1 MNVFS
6 APIVHVPYEIYTPPP
21 PQALQ
26 PAFVPTSVSEPSGA
40 SAYLNRY
47 EDLLARIEVEQ
58 EELRDARDSLVGSRF
73 RLRTRRRELRATRE
87 QAVGQ
92 VGETFELMR
101 RYFLVSG
108 LGVPDEIESAWAG
121 VDVIRDKLGGLE
133 IDFEE
138 AEEKYNVQ
146 EWQYTEKEKDFIE
159 ALSKDTVASPEGHLA
174 AGLMRDLTRFSGDPL
189 NTEASFD
196 TDAQLVLPSPSNT
209 IAESDSESSDLGETM
224 GSEEFTHE
232 LSAKLTV
239 SRSQNNTSTEQL
251 MRSRKHQSNINMSHE
266 SVEWSVTLKN
276 IDEWMFG
283 ALAVSS
289 FHQRWLRSLLPRS
302 ELSDEELWQL
312 ILRHWHSDTPDN
324 SAFHTGDTTVSGT
337 AISQAVTSSEEH
349 ETSSTSAISSPGTRP
364 SYIHPPFPE
373 DRMADEL
380 SCFQN
385 PPKNIKY
392 RDLADTPRHV
402 AFQIASSSS
411 ASVSTQPTV
420 MPQEPPLSGF
430 DGDESA
436 APVSTQPSITTRTS
450 SPLQQARSR
459 SVEPTTTQTTDMTIT
474 SKPSTLSHS
483 SLGTVTTQCPNR
495 GSEVLLTSDEQ
506 YNLGDT
512 DSTWVMICRQSNTI
526 RSSSSVAVQPPT
538 DALHNVRNAD
548 DTASLGPQPS
558 SGVMDCTQDLAE
570 AHIIDAINPS
580 DEAGH
585 HHSLPR
591 SHTRYPYAPFIR
603 VKSPQPWNLPLL
615 RLTPLPTPSSV
626 ETPGRKHSNRLENI
640 PFVTISDSPFQL
652 PGPSTSSSMYYFT
665 VLS

>member
-121 VDVIRDKLGGLE
+121 VDVIRDRLGGLE
-133 IDFEE
+133 TDFEE

-146 EWQYTEKEKDFIE
+146 EWQYTEKETDFIE

-189 NTEASFD
+189 NTEATFD
-196 TDAQLVLPSPSNT
+196 TDAQLVLPSPSSAT
-209 IAESDSESSDLGETM
+209 AESNSGSSDLGEAI

-232 LSAKLTV
+232 SPAK
-239 SRSQNNTSTEQL
+239 SRSQNNTSTNQL
-251 MRSRKHQSNINMSHE
+251 MRFQKHQSNMNMSHE
-266 SVEWSVTLKN
+266 SLEWSVTLKN
-276 IDEWMFG
+276 IDDWMFG

-289 FHQRWLRSLLPRS
+289 FHKRWLRSLLPRN

-312 ILRHWHSDTPDN
+312 ILRHWRSDIPDN

-349 ETSSTSAISSPGTRP
+349 ETSSTSAISGPDTRP
-364 SYIHPPFPE
+364 SSIHPPFPE

-380 SCFQN
+380 SSLQN

-392 RDLADTPRHV
+392 RDLVDTPRHV

-411 ASVSTQPTV
+411 KSMSTQPTV
-420 MPQEPPLSGF
+420 MPQEPTLSGF
-430 DGDESA
+430 DGDESV

-450 SPLQQARSR
+450 SPLQQGRSR
-459 SVEPTTTQTTDMTIT
+459 SVEPTTTQSTGMTIN

-483 SLGTVTTQCPNR
+483 SLATITTECPNR
-495 GSEVLLTSDEQ
+495 KSEEFLTSDEQ
-506 YNLGDT
+506 HNLGDT
-512 DSTWVMICRQSNTI
+512 DSAWFMICRQSETI
-526 RSSSSVAVQPPT
+526 RSSKSIAIQPPEG
-538 DALHNVRNAD
+538 ARNAD
-548 DTASLGPQPS
+548 DTASLIPQSS
-558 SGVMDCTQDLAE
+558 SGVMDCAQDLAE
-570 AHIIDAINPS
+570 THIIDAINPS
-580 DEAGH
+580 DDALY
-585 HHSLPR
+585 HHSWPR

-615 RLTPLPTPSSV
+615 RLTPLPNPSSV
-626 ETPGRKHSNRLENI
+626 ETSGRKHSNRLENI

-652 PGPSTSSSMYYFT
+652 PGPSTSSSMYYFP
-665 VLS
+665 VIS